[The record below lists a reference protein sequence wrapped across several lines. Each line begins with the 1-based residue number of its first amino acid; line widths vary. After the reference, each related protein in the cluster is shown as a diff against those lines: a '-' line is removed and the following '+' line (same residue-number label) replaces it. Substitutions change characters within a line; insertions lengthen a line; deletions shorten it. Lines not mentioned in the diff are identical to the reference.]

1 MKRLVLTFNSLINN
15 ILKMKF
21 FYSSVIFMVGIA
33 CCSQTQPKPTVDVPK
48 PVKTVVKEPIPTQD
62 VHNWFNINTFDSTIA
77 FSKIAKLGKVS
88 VFIVSTSWCGPCKTL
103 KEQLKKE
110 VKYGSNVDF
119 YDINMCYQRRYDDL
133 EKTDAYFYA
142 RMYDRLKEWP
152 RVVITSPTGSII
164 KSFSS
169 EDLIGECIKNQL
181 FEQYQK
187 AVDQK
192 QPLHL
197 TDLNFEN
204 CQNPSVFAK
213 TIEILDRLVEYQS
226 RFNPNKVV
234 QNRVQ

>member
-1 MKRLVLTFNSLINN
+1 MKLFYISLIFA
-15 ILKMKF
+15 LG
-21 FYSSVIFMVGIA
+21 VA
-33 CCSQTQPKPTVDVPK
+33 CCSQTPSQPTQA
-48 PVKTVVKEPIPTQD
+48 VVKIGEPAPSATRNE
-62 VHNWFNINTFDSTIA
+62 HNWFNINTFDSTIA
-77 FSKIAKLGKVS
+77 FSKIARLGKIS
-88 VFIVSTSWCGPCKTL
+88 VFIVSTSWCAPCKVL

-110 VKYGSNVDF
+110 MKYGTNVDF

-133 EKTDAYFYA
+133 QKTDAYFFA

-181 FEQYQK
+181 FERYEQ
-187 AVDQK
+187 AVQQK
-192 QPLHL
+192 QPLHI

-213 TIEILDRLVEYQS
+213 TIEILDRLVEHQNK
-226 RFNPNKVV
+226 FNSNKVV
-234 QNRVQ
+234 QSVSN